1 MFSLIS
7 GIPFNAINN
16 EEFDQMLEA
25 AGRYGPGA
33 KKPYQHELREKL
45 LHEEVSDTKEMLKLQ
60 ENEWA
65 KNGCSI
71 MTDPWTDQKR
81 RNIMNMCV
89 NCSIGTSFLESK
101 EASSESHT
109 GELIF
114 QYVNSCIEKVGAQN
128 VVQMVTDNAS
138 NNMAAKDMLYV
149 LKPNIFWSSCATHT
163 INLMLEGMGKM
174 KKFTSIVDQTNALT
188 IFIYAHHKTLFL
200 MRNFTKKRDT
210 LGRV

>member
-45 LHEEVSDTKEMLKLQ
+45 LHEEVSDTKEILKLQ

-65 KNGCSI
+65 KNGYSI
-71 MTDPWTDQKR
+71 MTDAWTNQKR
-81 RNIMNMCV
+81 RSIMNLCV

-114 QYVNSCIEKVGAQN
+114 
-128 VVQMVTDNAS
+128 
-138 NNMAAKDMLYV
+138 
-149 LKPNIFWSSCATHT
+149 
-163 INLMLEGMGKM
+163 
-174 KKFTSIVDQTNALT
+174 
-188 IFIYAHHKTLFL
+188 
-200 MRNFTKKRDT
+200 
-210 LGRV
+210 

>member
-33 KKPYQHELREKL
+33 KKPYQREKL
-45 LHEEVSDTKEMLKLQ
+45 LYEEVSDTKEKLKLQ

-65 KNGCSI
+65 KNGYSI
-71 MTDPWTDQKR
+71 MTDVWTNQKR
-81 RNIMNMCV
+81 RSIMNLCV

-114 QYVNSCIEKVGAQN
+114 
-128 VVQMVTDNAS
+128 
-138 NNMAAKDMLYV
+138 
-149 LKPNIFWSSCATHT
+149 
-163 INLMLEGMGKM
+163 
-174 KKFTSIVDQTNALT
+174 
-188 IFIYAHHKTLFL
+188 
-200 MRNFTKKRDT
+200 
-210 LGRV
+210 